1 MLLCLVVCLK
11 QARSHVQL
19 LLNHNMYIHI
29 HVHVHV
35 HCIYKYIV
43 PVNEQHHVHVNER

>member
-1 MLLCLVVCLK
+1 MLMRDEEGRKK

-19 LLNHNMYIHI
+19 LINHNMYIHI

-43 PVNEQHHVHVNER
+43 PVNVHVNER